1 MTDFEV
7 YLSLGGVTR
16 KIGHARSNRTR
27 GKETVLFEYADE
39 WLRDANCFEL
49 EPDLPLTR
57 GGFAPPAGQAIHGS
71 LGDSAPDTWGRRL
84 MQRAER
90 RQAEREG
97 RAVRTLMESD
107 YLLGV
112 SDETR
117 LGALRF
123 RRVDQEEFL
132 ADSHRGI
139 PALVDLGRLL
149 ESTERLLRDEET
161 DEDLQL
167 IFAPGSSLGGAR
179 PKASVID
186 QHGRLS
192 IAKFPKD
199 SDEYSIETWEEIA
212 LRLADR
218 AGIVTAR
225 HELLQVAGKAVLLSR
240 RFDRADGHRI
250 PFLSAMALLGVKD
263 GEGSSYPEMVD
274 ALARHGAQAKKDAHA
289 LYRRVA
295 FNVLVSNVDDHLRNH
310 GFLRVDKSGWTL
322 SPAYDLNPVPADL
335 KARVLTTNIDL
346 EEGTCSIDL
355 LEASADYFALS
366 LNEARAIL
374 KDVATATSSWR
385 TVARQVGATA
395 AEIHRMA
402 TAFEHDSLRQ
412 ALAMP

>member
-240 RFDRADGHRI
+240 RFDRADGYRI

-366 LNEARAIL
+366 LTEARAIL

-412 ALAMP
+412 ALALP